1 MYLLLLVDI
10 YFVFRSLSSCLFSIT
25 GKRQI
30 TAPSVFSDDSLLSTK
45 RNKTI
50 LENQRR
56 SDDPK
61 DLISKTQLSTK
72 EYICYLQA
80 VLKDFPRLTVLQ
92 IAIDKLNALLETTT
106 VQEAKIQEQ
115 SEAISEQN
123 LVIEDLQRNLQR
135 VKDLMSK
142 HKTSLQLAEDCEAGK
157 ALTTQEFEAFQ
168 LLQELSLELIDSFED
183 DEDADDDDDDER
195 EDSLEMDIVQPDLLT
210 NPNPGLKLFPMFLPR
225 QPPPPPPPTTNR
237 NRDPER
243 SKKRPRKTHKSN
255 VAQEL
260 QRHITLVSKGFFFF
274 FFLNPCQCN
283 CCTDSIR

>member
-1 MYLLLLVDI
+1 MKYNVTCFSDRNATQKVKIGNNGRISVIVKKENICSVEKFWKDLGDLAFTNAKYNLSYLSEKAGSEVSDN
-10 YFVFRSLSSCLFSIT
+10 FVKRDVSYCPSNNIIT

-142 HKTSLQLAEDCEAGK
+142 HKKDCEAGK

-210 NPNPGLKLFPMFLPR
+210 NPNLST
-225 QPPPPPPPTTNR
+225 QTTTPPST
-237 NRDPER
+237 
-243 SKKRPRKTHKSN
+243 SN
-255 VAQEL
+255 KQ
-260 QRHITLVSKGFFFF
+260 S
-274 FFLNPCQCN
+274 
-283 CCTDSIR
+283 